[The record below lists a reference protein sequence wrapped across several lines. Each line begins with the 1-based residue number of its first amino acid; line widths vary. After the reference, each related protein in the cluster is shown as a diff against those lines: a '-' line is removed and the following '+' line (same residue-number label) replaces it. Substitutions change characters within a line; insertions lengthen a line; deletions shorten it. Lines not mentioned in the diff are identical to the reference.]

1 VTTLLVAD
9 DLFLEHITP
18 TGHPERPDRLRAIA
32 RALSNER
39 FAGLR
44 RIGPRPVDDAVL
56 ATAHDPRYVAAV
68 RAAIPE
74 EGIAQLDADT
84 WVSPRSFE
92 AAANAVGAGML
103 AVDAVFRGEAA
114 NAFCAVRPPG
124 HHAEADRA
132 MGFCLFANAV
142 IAARHAQAAHGVER
156 VAIVDWDVHHGNGT
170 QAIVWDDPSIL
181 YGSTHQMP
189 LYPGTGD
196 TNETGV
202 GNIFNA
208 PLPPGAG
215 GVEFVEAFET
225 RILPAVDRFA
235 PDLIVISAGFDAHWR
250 DPLASLNLSEDD
262 FAWATERLMELADR
276 HAGGRIVSLLE
287 GGYDLRGLSDSVA
300 AHVAALMGGSEETS
314 RVQSRV

>member
-1 VTTLLVAD
+1 
-9 DLFLEHITP
+9 
-18 TGHPERPDRLRAIA
+18 
-32 RALSNER
+32 
-39 FAGLR
+39 
-44 RIGPRPVDDAVL
+44 
-56 ATAHDPRYVAAV
+56 
-68 RAAIPE
+68 
-74 EGIAQLDADT
+74 
-84 WVSPRSFE
+84 
-92 AAANAVGAGML
+92 
-103 AVDAVFRGEAA
+103 
-114 NAFCAVRPPG
+114 
-124 HHAEADRA
+124 
-132 MGFCLFANAV
+132 
-142 IAARHAQAAHGVER
+142 
-156 VAIVDWDVHHGNGT
+156 
-170 QAIVWDDPSIL
+170 
-181 YGSTHQMP
+181 MP

-196 TNETGV
+196 TSETGV

-300 AHVAALMGGSEETS
+300 AHVAALM
-314 RVQSRV
+314 RA

>member
-1 VTTLLVAD
+1 MSTLLVAD

-32 RALSNER
+32 RALSDER
-39 FAGLR
+39 FAGLQR
-44 RIGPRPVDDAVL
+44 MAPRPADDAVL
-56 ATAHDPRYVAAV
+56 LTAHDPRYVATV

-74 EGIAQLDADT
+74 DGIAQLDADT
-84 WVSPRSFE
+84 WVSPRSYE
-92 AAANAVGAGML
+92 VAVNAVGGAML
-103 AVDAVFRGEAA
+103 AVDAVFNREVA

-124 HHAEADRA
+124 HHAEHDRA

-142 IAARHAQAAHGVER
+142 ITARHAQRTHGAQR

-170 QAIVWDDPSIL
+170 QAIVWDDPTIL

-189 LYPGTGD
+189 LYPGSGD

-208 PLPPGAG
+208 PLSPGAG
-215 GVEFVEAFET
+215 GVEFVEAFEM

-287 GGYDLRGLSDSVA
+287 GGYDLKGLGDSVA
-300 AHVAALMGGSEETS
+300 AHVTTLM
-314 RVQSRV
+314 RA

>member
-1 VTTLLVAD
+1 LTTLLVAD

-32 RALSNER
+32 RALSDER
-39 FAGLR
+39 FAGLK
-44 RIGPRPVDDAVL
+44 RIGPRPADDAVL

-68 RAAIPE
+68 RAAMPA

-92 AAANAVGAGML
+92 VAANAVGGAML
-103 AVDAVFRGEAA
+103 AVDAVFAGEAA

-124 HHAEADRA
+124 HHAEHACA
-132 MGFCLFANAV
+132 MGFCLFGNAV
-142 IAARHAQAAHGVER
+142 IAARHAQAAHGAKR

-170 QAIVWDDPSIL
+170 QAIVWDDPTIL

-196 TNETGV
+196 ASETGV

-225 RILPAVDRFA
+225 RILPAVNRFA

-250 DPLASLNLSEDD
+250 DPLASLNLNEED
-262 FAWATERLMELADR
+262 FAWATERLMELAGK

-287 GGYDLRGLSDSVA
+287 GGYDLKGLSDSVA
-300 AHVAALMGGSEETS
+300 AHVATLM
-314 RVQSRV
+314 QA

>member
-1 VTTLLVAD
+1 MTTLLVAD
-9 DLFLEHITP
+9 ELFLEHITP
-18 TGHPERPDRLRAIA
+18 TGHPERPDRIRAVT
-32 RALSNER
+32 RALADPR
-39 FAGLR
+39 FAALHR
-44 RIGPRPVDDAVL
+44 AKPKPVDDAVL

-68 RAAIPE
+68 RAAIPA

-92 AAANAVGAGML
+92 VAANAVGAGL
-103 AVDAVFRGEAA
+103 VAVDAVFAGTAQ

-124 HHAEADRA
+124 HHAEAAEA

-142 IAARHAQAAHGVER
+142 MAARHAQAAHGAER

-189 LYPGTGD
+189 LYPGTGAAS
-196 TNETGV
+196 ERGV
-202 GNIFNA
+202 GNVFNA
-208 PLPPGAG
+208 PLDAGAG
-215 GVEFVEAFET
+215 GIEFMEAFESV
-225 RILPAVDRFA
+225 ILPAVDRFR

-250 DPLASLNLSEDD
+250 DPLASLNLSEGD
-262 FAWATERLMELADR
+262 FAWATERLMALADR

-287 GGYDLRGLSDSVA
+287 GGYDLRGLGDSVA
-300 AHVAALMGGSEETS
+300 AHVGALMGVPAST
-314 RVQSRV
+314 